1 MGLAKLRIGISAAL
15 AALFCACAATDA
27 AADGSIEY
35 AVKGAYLY
43 KMLPFVD
50 WPQTVFPAPASP
62 ITICIVGRD
71 PFGGALDKAVADQH
85 IGAHP
90 IVVHRNVAPGDTTCQ
105 AAFIG
110 LDSDN
115 GEVEAL
121 QAFNGRPVLT
131 VTDSSAPMP
140 GIVSFV
146 IEQNHVRFDI
156 DDAKAAQDGLS
167 ISSKLLD
174 LARKVKPRKAA
185 P

>member
-1 MGLAKLRIGISAAL
+1 MRLAKLRNGTWAAL
-15 AALFCACAATDA
+15 AALACVLAAGDA
-27 AADGSIEY
+27 GADGSIEY

-50 WPQTVFPAPASP
+50 WPQTVFPAPNSP
-62 ITICIVGRD
+62 ITICIVGHD

-85 IGAHP
+85 IGTHP
-90 IVVHRNVAPGDTTCQ
+90 VAVHRNVVPGDTTCE
-105 AAFIG
+105 AAFIS
-110 LDSDN
+110 LDDTTAQSD
-115 GEVEAL
+115 AL
-121 QAFNGRPVLT
+121 RAFEGRPVLT
-131 VTDSSAPMP
+131 VTDSGASAQ
-140 GIVSFV
+140 GIVGFV

-156 DDAKAAQDGLS
+156 DDAEAARDGLT

>member
-1 MGLAKLRIGISAAL
+1 MRLAKIRICMGAAL
-15 AALFCACAATDA
+15 AALSCAFAATDA
-27 AADGSIEY
+27 VADGSVEY

-50 WPQTVFPAPASP
+50 WPQTVFPAPNSP

-85 IGAHP
+85 VGAHP
-90 IVVHRNVAPGDTTCQ
+90 IVVHRNVTPGDTTCQ

-110 LDSDN
+110 LDG
-115 GEVEAL
+115 GEAEAL
-121 QAFNGRPVLT
+121 QAFSGRPVLT
-131 VTDSSAPMP
+131 VTNSSASEA

-156 DDAKAAQDGLS
+156 DDAAAARDGLS
-167 ISSKLLD
+167 ISSKLLN